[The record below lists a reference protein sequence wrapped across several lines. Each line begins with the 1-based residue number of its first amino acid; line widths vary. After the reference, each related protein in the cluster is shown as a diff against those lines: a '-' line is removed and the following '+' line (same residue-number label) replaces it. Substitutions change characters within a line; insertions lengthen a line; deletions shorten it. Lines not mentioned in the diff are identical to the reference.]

1 MEIPR
6 CPFHTSWFV
15 IHTSECP
22 FHSGSSMLGGY
33 LIDMYGFETTFL
45 ITAAL
50 QVVSIACLI
59 PLLCL
64 VSNETLT
71 TTLTPRLEAAATAAT
86 DDLKGG
92 VVVSVVGHAGGR
104 SSSLLPTTV
113 VPLLAPPLPVEAF
126 GVGAGPSSN
135 SDTDGSAPPS
145 AATLM
150 APPPPVPARCQP
162 TRR

>member
-1 MEIPR
+1 
-6 CPFHTSWFV
+6 
-15 IHTSECP
+15 
-22 FHSGSSMLGGY
+22 MLGGY

-64 VSNETLT
+64 VSNEAR
-71 TTLTPRLEAAATAAT
+71 TPRPEAAATAAT

-126 GVGAGPSSN
+126 GVGACPSSN

>member
-6 CPFHTSWFV
+6 CPFHTSWCV

-64 VSNETLT
+64 VSNETR
-71 TTLTPRLEAAATAAT
+71 TPRPEAAATAAT

-92 VVVSVVGHAGGR
+92 VVVSVMGHAGVR

>member
-6 CPFHTSWFV
+6 CPVLTSWCV
-15 IHTSECP
+15 IHISECP

-64 VSNETLT
+64 VSNETR
-71 TTLTPRLEAAATAAT
+71 TPRPEAAATAAT

-92 VVVSVVGHAGGR
+92 VVVSVMGHAGVR

-162 TRR
+162 TRRCGR

>member
-6 CPFHTSWFV
+6 CPFHTSWCV

-50 QVVSIACLI
+50 QVVSIAGLI

-64 VSNETLT
+64 VSNETR
-71 TTLTPRLEAAATAAT
+71 TPRPEAAATAAT

>member
-6 CPFHTSWFV
+6 CPFHTSWLV

-64 VSNETLT
+64 VSNETR
-71 TTLTPRLEAAATAAT
+71 TPRPEAAATAAT

-92 VVVSVVGHAGGR
+92 VVVSVMGHAGVR

>member
-1 MEIPR
+1 
-6 CPFHTSWFV
+6 
-15 IHTSECP
+15 
-22 FHSGSSMLGGY
+22 MLGGY

-64 VSNETLT
+64 VSNETR
-71 TTLTPRLEAAATAAT
+71 TPRPEAAATAAT

-92 VVVSVVGHAGGR
+92 VVVSVMGHAGVR

-135 SDTDGSAPPS
+135 SDTDGYAPPS

>member
-6 CPFHTSWFV
+6 CPFHASWCV

-64 VSNETLT
+64 VSNETR
-71 TTLTPRLEAAATAAT
+71 TPRPEAAATAAT

-92 VVVSVVGHAGGR
+92 VVVSVVGHAGVR

>member
-64 VSNETLT
+64 VSNETR
-71 TTLTPRLEAAATAAT
+71 TPRPEAAATAAT

-92 VVVSVVGHAGGR
+92 VVVSVMGHAGVR

-135 SDTDGSAPPS
+135 SDTDGSAPFS

-150 APPPPVPARCQP
+150 APLPPVPARSQP

>member
-1 MEIPR
+1 
-6 CPFHTSWFV
+6 
-15 IHTSECP
+15 
-22 FHSGSSMLGGY
+22 
-33 LIDMYGFETTFL
+33 MYGFETTFL

-64 VSNETLT
+64 VSNEAR
-71 TTLTPRLEAAATAAT
+71 TPRPEAAATAAT

-126 GVGAGPSSN
+126 GVGACPSSN

>member
-6 CPFHTSWFV
+6 CPFHTSWLV

-64 VSNETLT
+64 VSNETR
-71 TTLTPRLEAAATAAT
+71 TPRPEAAATAAT

-92 VVVSVVGHAGGR
+92 VVVSVMGHAGVR

-145 AATLM
+145 AAALM
-150 APPPPVPARCQP
+150 APPPPGPARCQP

>member
-64 VSNETLT
+64 VSNETR
-71 TTLTPRLEAAATAAT
+71 TPRPEAAATAAT

-92 VVVSVVGHAGGR
+92 VVVSVMGHAGVR

-135 SDTDGSAPPS
+135 SDTDGSAPFS